1 MNNSDISAIFTDI
14 SAVKDVGLESFI
26 DNYFWPVSDNDF
38 HDFIEFIN
46 EEYAKLAL
54 KLENDLMFDIAMIET
69 SFFSQLE
76 NIFHY
81 NYVKEYSKDK
91 SVDLMF
97 GDGSKY
103 FLYPDWNE
111 HSNYYTKLRFPHG
124 LLIRYL
130 RKIVRNVVFNKNLP
144 IKKYIYGFFSTPKI
158 VSVGSQ
164 SELKNRYLMDQQEFC
179 NYVDWPDLI
188 KVNAKNKESIELHKK
203 IVIDLLLPFINIL
216 KNKNSLFVR
225 NFDFDKLELSWS
237 NRFKDIANIYVNIN
251 KFDKPKTL
259 LVTEAGKPISKLITT
274 VYQRSGSDVYCFHH
288 GNDFAIKAQNI
299 SHQRTVTHCKK
310 FVVPSDSVA
319 NQYIKYYSKLPLEKR
334 THTKYISLGMRAYN
348 DVNNESFNNSIKSVM
363 IMGYPH
369 NSTRYTD
376 EKGLF
381 SIFKIDL
388 EYRLIRFLKD
398 SGYRV
403 IYKAHPDRLK
413 EIGDL
418 FVDFVDELI
427 SDPFE
432 VSWKKSDAFI
442 FTHTGTTTFGYS
454 LSLGKRI
461 VLINLEKCPLTIDE
475 KHLENI
481 FRVVPAKMDIDNR
494 IQFDKKNL
502 LDSLA

>member
-1 MNNSDISAIFTDI
+1 MSNSRSILFADISAIKDAGLENFTD
-14 SAVKDVGLESFI
+14 D
-26 DNYFWPVSDNDF
+26 YFWPVSDDDF
-38 HDFIEFIN
+38 HDFVEFIN
-46 EEYAKLAL
+46 NEYIDLAL
-54 KLENDLMFDIAMIET
+54 RMKSDVMFDIAMIEL

-81 NYVKEYSKDK
+81 NYVKGYSKDK
-91 SVDLMF
+91 SVDLVF

-164 SELKNRYLMDQQEFC
+164 SELKNNYLLNKQEFC

-188 KVNAKNKESIELHKK
+188 KVNAKNKESIELHEK
-203 IVIDLLLPFINIL
+203 IVTSLLLPFMSIL
-216 KNKNSLFVR
+216 KNDNSLFVR
-225 NFDFDKLELSWS
+225 NFDFDKLELAWS
-237 NRFKDIANIYVNIN
+237 KRFYDVVNMYINIKNSE
-251 KFDKPKTL
+251 KPEVL

-274 VYQRSGSDVYCFHH
+274 AYQQSGSDVYCFHH

-299 SHQRTVTHCKK
+299 SHQRTVTHCKQ
-310 FVVPSDSVA
+310 FVVPSDGVA
-319 NQYIKYYSKLPLEKR
+319 NQYIKYYSELPLEKR
-334 THTKYISLGMRAYN
+334 THTEYISLGMRAYN
-348 DVNNESFNNSIKSVM
+348 DINNESFNNSIKSVM
-363 IMGYPH
+363 VMGYPH

-388 EYRLIRFLKD
+388 EFRLIRFLKD

-413 EIGDL
+413 EIGGI
-418 FVDFVDELI
+418 FNNVVDDII
-427 SDPFE
+427 SEPFE
-432 VSWKKSDAFI
+432 DSWQKADAFI
-442 FTHTGTTTFGYS
+442 FTYTGTTTFGYS

>member
-46 EEYAKLAL
+46 EEYVKLAL

-164 SELKNRYLMDQQEFC
+164 DNLKKHYLKNKQEFC
-179 NYVDWPDLI
+179 SYVDWPDLI
-188 KVNAKNKESIELHKK
+188 KVNTKNKESVELYEK
-203 IVIDLLLPFINIL
+203 VIINLLLPFIKIL
-216 KNKNSLFVR
+216 KDNNSLFVR
-225 NFDFDKLELSWS
+225 NFDFDELELAWRK
-237 NRFKDIANIYVNIN
+237 RFYDVINIYINIRDS
-251 KFDKPKTL
+251 DKAETL
-259 LVTEAGKPISKLITT
+259 LVTEVGKPISKLITT
-274 VYQRSGSDVYCFHH
+274 AYQQSGSDVYCFHH
-288 GNDFAIKAQNI
+288 GHDFSIKVQNI
-299 SHQRTVTHCKK
+299 AHQRTVSHCKN
-310 FVVPSDSVA
+310 FIVPNDYVA
-319 NQYIKYYSKLPLEKR
+319 NQYLKNYSKLPLEKK
-334 THTKYISLGMRAYN
+334 HTLN
-348 DVNNESFNNSIKSVM
+348 
-363 IMGYPH
+363 
-369 NSTRYTD
+369 
-376 EKGLF
+376 
-381 SIFKIDL
+381 
-388 EYRLIRFLKD
+388 
-398 SGYRV
+398 
-403 IYKAHPDRLK
+403 IYL
-413 EIGDL
+413 
-418 FVDFVDELI
+418 
-427 SDPFE
+427 
-432 VSWKKSDAFI
+432 
-442 FTHTGTTTFGYS
+442 
-454 LSLGKRI
+454 
-461 VLINLEKCPLTIDE
+461 
-475 KHLENI
+475 
-481 FRVVPAKMDIDNR
+481 
-494 IQFDKKNL
+494 
-502 LDSLA
+502 